1 MPVTKNYEFPLYDP
15 EDIPDLTPTGREAE
29 AVIAIDEALKNEE
42 DERTAGDA
50 ELNAGLEKETT
61 ERKAADKVLTDNLAK
76 EVADRKD
83 ADTALGGRIDAEAAA
98 REAADTA
105 LGVRIDGEVSARIE
119 GDANLSSTLN
129 QEIADRKAAD
139 TALGKRI
146 DTERADRETITG
158 DIVKQL
164 TKETA
169 DRETADTA
177 LGKRIDNAET
187 EISANSADLTGIK
200 GLTYGDNHVAFLENS
215 NGEYDSPALQEIAE
229 QIAEK
234 VASGDLNVAVYGT
247 TTYKEVQAMLPNV
260 ICKNGDF
267 YAQLCFVT
275 EYTIKFFTLT
285 NDPTHEYYVLDNQN
299 NWYVNFVPVDWGQVS
314 NKPFDTVGT
323 GLNTAS
329 KSLSLDTTYLP
340 TVSAGSGVTVT
351 PTMDGNHTK
360 YEISST
366 GTGGGAGDV
375 TVSTGTGTD
384 YTGLTVTPTTDGNST
399 AYKIDLNAA
408 SKSRRGG
415 VTIGSGLNV
424 NPAGIISV
432 DTSTLPTLSP
442 SDGILIDKSTSGDRT
457 LYTVQVKAD
466 KKTIGFNDAGELT
479 ALSTGSG
486 GITGDTTWSEM
497 ES

>member
-1 MPVTKNYEFPLYDP
+1 MPTTKNYGFPLYDP

-29 AVIAIDEALKNEE
+29 AVVAIDAALKNEE

-169 DRETADTA
+169 DRENADTA

-200 GLTYGDNHVAFLENS
+200 GLTYGDNHVAFLESN

-229 QIAEK
+229 QIAAGK
-234 VASGDLNVAVYGT
+234 LNAAIYGVT
-247 TTYKEVQAMLPNV
+247 TFEEVQAMLPHV
-260 ICKNGDF
+260 ICIQDDNIGQLSYTSKNRI
-267 YAQLCFVT
+267 A
-275 EYTIKFFTLT
+275 FFKLGFEQNHRLFWLEPPNTWNT
-285 NDPTHEYYVLDNQN
+285 RVLDTE
-299 NWYVNFVPVDWGQVS
+299 WS
-314 NKPFDTVGT
+314 AIANKPFNTVGT

-329 KSLSLDTTYLP
+329 KSLTLDTTYLP

-351 PTMDGNHTK
+351 PTTDGNHTK

-366 GTGGGAGDV
+366 GTGGGTGDV
-375 TVSTGTGTD
+375 TISTGTGTD

-408 SKSRRGG
+408 SKSQRGG

-424 NPAGIISV
+424 NAAGTVSV

-442 SDGILIDKSTSGDRT
+442 SDGILIDKSTTGDRT

-466 KKTIGFNDAGELT
+466 EKTIGFNDAGELT

-486 GITGDTTWSEM
+486 GITGDTTWSEL

>member
-1 MPVTKNYEFPLYDP
+1 MPTTKNYGFPLYDP

-29 AVIAIDEALKNEE
+29 AVIAIDKALKNEE

-61 ERKAADKVLTDNLAK
+61 ERKAADKTLTDNLAK
-76 EVADRKD
+76 EVADRKA
-83 ADTALGGRIDAEAAA
+83 ADTALGGRIDAEVTA

-146 DTERADRETITG
+146 DTERANREAITG

-169 DRETADTA
+169 DRKAADTA

-215 NGEYDSPALQEIAE
+215 NGEYDSPALQEIEE
-229 QIAEK
+229 QIAAGK
-234 VASGDLNVAVYGT
+234 LNVAIYGT
-247 TTYKEVQAMLPNV
+247 TTFKEVQAMLPNV
-260 ICKNGDF
+260 VCKRGTEVS
-267 YAQLCFVT
+267 QLSYVDKNVIHFFRLGFGANHELLWVT
-275 EYTIKFFTLT
+275 DKNEWSRITATT
-285 NDPTHEYYVLDNQN
+285 
-299 NWYVNFVPVDWGQVS
+299 DWNSVK
-314 NKPFDTVGT
+314 NKPFNTVGS

-329 KSLSLDTTYLP
+329 ATLSLDTSYLP

-351 PTMDGNHTK
+351 PTTDGNHTK
-360 YEISST
+360 YEISAAG
-366 GTGGGAGDV
+366 GTGGTGGTT
-375 TVSTGTGTD
+375 TVSAGVGIN
-384 YTGLTVTPTTDGNST
+384 VTPTADGDGTKYTVAVNPAT
-399 AYKIDLNAA
+399 KTN
-408 SKSRRGG
+408 RGG
-415 VTIGSGLNV
+415 VQIGSGLNV
-424 NPAGIISV
+424 DPSGIISV
-432 DTSTLPTLSP
+432 DTSTLPTLVP
-442 SDGILIDKSTSGDRT
+442 SDGILIDKSISGDRT
-457 LYTVQVKAD
+457 LYTVQAKAD
-466 KKTIGFNDAGELT
+466 EKTIGFNDDGELT

-486 GITGDTTWSEM
+486 GITGNTTWSEM

>member
-1 MPVTKNYEFPLYDP
+1 MPTTKNYGFPLYDP

-83 ADTALGGRIDAEAAA
+83 ADTALGGRIDAEATA

-146 DTERADRETITG
+146 D
-158 DIVKQL
+158 
-164 TKETA
+164 
-169 DRETADTA
+169 
-177 LGKRIDNAET
+177 NAET

-200 GLTYGDNHVAFLENS
+200 GLTYGDNHVAFLENN

-229 QIAEK
+229 QIA
-234 VASGDLNVAVYGT
+234 SGKLNVAIYGKT
-247 TTYKEVQAMLPNV
+247 TFKEAKEMLPNL
-260 ICKNGDF
+260 ICVKSGL
-267 YAQLCFVT
+267 YAHVCYSSNNQ
-275 EYTIKFFTLT
+275 INFFTEPITSSIEVYTLG
-285 NDPTHEYYVLDNQN
+285 VLDNWN
-299 NWYVNFVPVDWGQVS
+299 TSYAKVDWDYVS
-314 NKPFDTVGT
+314 NKPFDTVGN

-329 KSLSLDTTYLP
+329 NSLSLDTTYLP
-340 TVSAGSGVTVT
+340 TVSAGTGVTVT

-366 GTGGGAGDV
+366 GTGGGTGDV

-408 SKSRRGG
+408 SKAQRGG
-415 VTIGSGLNV
+415 VQIGSGLNV
-424 NPAGIISV
+424 NPAGIVSV

-442 SDGILIDKSTSGDRT
+442 SDGILIDKSTTGDRT

-466 KKTIGFNDAGELT
+466 EKTIGFNDAGELT

-486 GITGDTTWSEM
+486 GITGNTTWSEM